1 MITSTTLVIISLR
14 VIILTSSLTVNVNR
28 IRDMGGFDEMK
39 KQEMLADR
47 EAVKRIQQQTP
58 GGDKE
63 QIQHSKA
70 PPPVTEKF
78 PVCR

>member
-1 MITSTTLVIISLR
+1 M
-14 VIILTSSLTVNVNR
+14 NR

-39 KQEMLADR
+39 KKEMLADR
-47 EAVKRIQQQTP
+47 EAVKGLHHQTP
-58 GGDKE
+58 GGVKE

>member
-1 MITSTTLVIISLR
+1 M
-14 VIILTSSLTVNVNR
+14 IILTFSLTVNVNR

-39 KQEMLADR
+39 KKEMLADR
-47 EAVKRIQQQTP
+47 EAVKGLHHQTP
-58 GGDKE
+58 GGVKE